1 MKRSLIKALV
11 AGTAISFA
19 YPASAQM
26 VDLTSMQ
33 VRDLRPE
40 VERRYDEALAATTN
54 PAVLASL
61 GSNYMYA
68 SEAKV
73 WCGIATGFLKN
84 AIRDNQSLTRCEK
97 YHRLMTAP
105 VSEPVFAMPAPPMS
119 PPPAPPLPTRSPACD
134 SALAATVFFDWDS
147 IVLPA
152 NTDETIAF
160 VTANQAAC
168 GWNKFSII
176 GHTDRSGSDSY
187 NDALSMRRAD
197 AVSARMQAA
206 GLSASALTVSGR
218 GEAEPKVSTAD
229 GERNPTNRRVEIT
242 ASN

>member
-11 AGTAISFA
+11 AGTAVSVAF
-19 YPASAQM
+19 PASAQIL
-26 VDLTSMQ
+26 DLTSME

-40 VERRYDEALAATTN
+40 VERRYDEALVATTN

-61 GSNYMYA
+61 GSTYMYA
-68 SEAKV
+68 SEAKA

-105 VSEPVFAMPAPPMS
+105 VPEPVVAMPL
-119 PPPAPPLPTRSPACD
+119 PPPPPVPPTRSPACD
-134 SALAATVFFDWDS
+134 SALAATLFFDWDS
-147 IVLPA
+147 IVLPVNA
-152 NTDETIAF
+152 DETIAF
-160 VTANQAAC
+160 VTANKAAC
-168 GWNKFSII
+168 GWNRFSII

-187 NDALSMRRAD
+187 NDALSKSRAE

-206 GLSASALTVSGR
+206 GLSASALMVSGR

>member
-11 AGTAISFA
+11 AGAAVSVAF
-19 YPASAQM
+19 PASAQM
-26 VDLTSMQ
+26 VDLTSME

-61 GSNYMYA
+61 GSTYMYA

-105 VSEPVFAMPAPPMS
+105 VPEPVVAMPL
-119 PPPAPPLPTRSPACD
+119 PPLPPPRSPACD
-134 SALAATVFFDWDS
+134 SALAATLFFDWDS
-147 IVLPA
+147 IVLPVNA
-152 NTDETIAF
+152 DETIAF
-160 VTANQAAC
+160 VTANKAAC

-187 NDALSMRRAD
+187 NDALSKSRAE

-206 GLSASALTVSGR
+206 GLSASALMVSGR

>member
-1 MKRSLIKALV
+1 
-11 AGTAISFA
+11 
-19 YPASAQM
+19 M
-26 VDLTSMQ
+26 VDLTTME
-33 VRDLRPE
+33 VRDLRSE
-40 VERRYDEALAATTN
+40 VSRRYDEALAATTN
-54 PAVLASL
+54 PAVLTSL

-84 AIRDNQSLTRCEK
+84 AIRDKESLTRCEK
-97 YHRLMTAP
+97 YHRLMTEPAQMP
-105 VSEPVFAMPAPPMS
+105 VVSMPE
-119 PPPAPPLPTRSPACD
+119 PPAPPPRSPACE
-134 SALAATVFFDWDS
+134 SLLAATLFFDWDS
-147 IVLPA
+147 VLLPA
-152 NTDETIAF
+152 NADETIAF
-160 VTANQAAC
+160 VTANKESC
-168 GWNKFSII
+168 GWNRFSVI

-187 NDALSMRRAD
+187 NDSLSRSRAE

-206 GLSASALTVSGR
+206 GLSASALIVSGR

>member
-1 MKRSLIKALV
+1 MKRYLIKALV
-11 AGTAISFA
+11 AGTAVSVAF
-19 YPASAQM
+19 PASAQM
-26 VDLTSMQ
+26 MDLTSME

-61 GSNYMYA
+61 GSNFMYA

-105 VSEPVFAMPAPPMS
+105 VPEPAVAMPV
-119 PPPAPPLPTRSPACD
+119 PLPSPTRSPSCD
-134 SALAATVFFDWDS
+134 SALAATLFFDWDS

-152 NTDETIAF
+152 NADETIAF
-160 VTANQAAC
+160 VTANKAAC

-187 NDALSMRRAD
+187 NDALSKSRAA

-206 GLSASALTVSGR
+206 GLSASALMVSGR
-218 GEAEPKVSTAD
+218 GEAEPKVSTAN

>member
-1 MKRSLIKALV
+1 
-11 AGTAISFA
+11 
-19 YPASAQM
+19 M

-73 WCGIATGFLKN
+73 WCGIATGFLKS
-84 AIRDNQSLTRCEK
+84 AIRDAQSLTRCEK
-97 YHRLMTAP
+97 YHRLMIAP
-105 VSEPVFAMPAPPMS
+105 VPEPVFAMPAPPAA
-119 PPPAPPLPTRSPACD
+119 PPPPPPPPSSPACD
-134 SALAATVFFDWDS
+134 SALAASVFFDWDS

-160 VTANQAAC
+160 VTANKAAC
-168 GWNKFSII
+168 GWNSFGII

-187 NDALSMRRAD
+187 NDALSTRRAD

-206 GLSASALTVSGR
+206 GLNASALMVSGR
-218 GEAEPKVSTAD
+218 GESEPKVSTAD

-242 ASN
+242 VSN

>member
-11 AGTAISFA
+11 AGTAVSVAF
-19 YPASAQM
+19 PASAQM
-26 VDLTSMQ
+26 VDLTAME

-73 WCGIATGFLKN
+73 WCGIAIGFLKN
-84 AIRDNQSLTRCEK
+84 AIRDKESLTRCER

-105 VSEPVFAMPAPPMS
+105 AAEPVVAMPAPM
-119 PPPAPPLPTRSPACD
+119 PPPTRSPACD

-147 IVLPA
+147 VVLPV

-168 GWNKFSII
+168 GWNRFSVI

-187 NDALSMRRAD
+187 NDALSTRRAD
-197 AVSARMQAA
+197 AVSTRMQAA
-206 GLSASALTVSGR
+206 GLSASALMVSGR

>member
-1 MKRSLIKALV
+1 MKRSLIKAMV
-11 AGTAISFA
+11 TGSVMCTAF
-19 YPASAQM
+19 PAADQM
-26 VDLTSMQ
+26 VDLTSME

-40 VERRYDEALAATTN
+40 VSRRYDEALAATTN

-61 GSNYMYA
+61 GSNYTYA

-84 AIRDNQSLTRCEK
+84 SIRDKESLTRCEK

-105 VSEPVFAMPAPPMS
+105 APVPPVVVMPE
-119 PPPAPPLPTRSPACD
+119 PPPPPRSPACD
-134 SALAATVFFDWDS
+134 SALAATLFFDWDS

-152 NTDETIAF
+152 NADETIAF
-160 VTANQAAC
+160 VTANKEAC
-168 GWNKFSII
+168 GWNRFSVI

-187 NDALSMRRAD
+187 NDTLSRSRAE

-206 GLSASALTVSGR
+206 GLSASALAVSGR

>member
-11 AGTAISFA
+11 VGTAICVAF
-19 YPASAQM
+19 PASAQM
-26 VDLTSMQ
+26 VDLTSME

-40 VERRYDEALAATTN
+40 VSRRYDEALAATTN

-84 AIRDNQSLTRCEK
+84 SIRDKESLTRCEK

-105 VSEPVFAMPAPPMS
+105 APAAPVIAMPE
-119 PPPAPPLPTRSPACD
+119 PPAPPPRSPACD
-134 SALAATVFFDWDS
+134 SALAATLFFDWDS

-152 NTDETIAF
+152 NADETLAF
-160 VTANQAAC
+160 VTANKDAC
-168 GWNKFSII
+168 GWNRFTVT
-176 GHTDRSGSDSY
+176 GHTDRSGSNSY
-187 NDALSMRRAD
+187 NDTLSRSRAE
-197 AVSARMQAA
+197 AVATRLQAA
-206 GLSASALTVSGR
+206 GLSSSALTVSGR

>member
-1 MKRSLIKALV
+1 MKQSLIKALIV
-11 AGTAISFA
+11 GTAIGASV
-19 YPASAQM
+19 PASAQM
-26 VDLTSMQ
+26 VDLTSME

-54 PAVLASL
+54 PSVLASL

-84 AIRDNQSLTRCEK
+84 SVRDKESLNRCER
-97 YHRLMTAP
+97 YHRLMSAPAP
-105 VSEPVFAMPAPPMS
+105 VMAMPEPPM
-119 PPPAPPLPTRSPACD
+119 PPVLPRSPACE
-134 SALAATVFFDWDS
+134 SALAATLFFDWDS
-147 IVLPA
+147 AVLPA
-152 NTDETIAF
+152 NTDESVAF
-160 VTANQAAC
+160 VTANKEAC
-168 GWNKFSII
+168 GWNRFSII
-176 GHTDRSGSDSY
+176 GHTDRSGSDGY
-187 NDALSMRRAD
+187 NDALSRSRAD
-197 AVSARMQAA
+197 AVSVRMQAA

>member
-1 MKRSLIKALV
+1 MKRSLLKALV
-11 AGTAISFA
+11 AGTALCASF
-19 YPASAQM
+19 PASAQM
-26 VDLTSMQ
+26 VDLTAME

-40 VERRYDEALAATTN
+40 VSRRYDEALAATTN
-54 PAVLASL
+54 PAVLGSL
-61 GSNYMYA
+61 GSSYMYA

-84 AIRDNQSLTRCEK
+84 SIRDKESLTRCER

-105 VSEPVFAMPAPPMS
+105 APVVAMPE
-119 PPPAPPLPTRSPACD
+119 PPPPPPPPPSPACD
-134 SALAATVFFDWDS
+134 PALAATLFFDWDS
-147 IVLPA
+147 IALPTNA
-152 NTDETIAF
+152 DETITF
-160 VTANQAAC
+160 VTANKEAC
-168 GWNKFSII
+168 GWNRFSIT

-187 NDALSMRRAD
+187 NDALSRSRAE
-197 AVSARMQAA
+197 AVAARMQAS

>member
-1 MKRSLIKALV
+1 MKRYLIKALM
-11 AGTAISFA
+11 AGTAVSVAF
-19 YPASAQM
+19 PAAAQIL
-26 VDLTSMQ
+26 DLASME

-61 GSNYMYA
+61 GSNFMYA

-105 VSEPVFAMPAPPMS
+105 VPEPAVAMPVPQPPV
-119 PPPAPPLPTRSPACD
+119 PRSPACD
-134 SALAATVFFDWDS
+134 LALAATLFFDWDS

-152 NTDETIAF
+152 NADQTVAF
-160 VTANQAAC
+160 VTANKAAC
-168 GWNKFSII
+168 GWNRFSII

-187 NDALSMRRAD
+187 NDALSKRRAE

-206 GLSASALTVSGR
+206 GLSASAMMVSGR